1 MGQLSNGE
9 LLLIA
14 EDRTDGT
21 EAARNQWLWS
31 LIDRNFDTISSGFG
45 RFVPIFD
52 SPFPNHHEG
61 PPKCGGSRLA
71 AGGAEVAMVD
81 RLTGVGIGLAAIAV
95 LVLAG
100 RYLLDL
106 VFRLSARCRRSI

>member
-1 MGQLSNGE
+1 MHYR
-9 LLLIA
+9 A
-14 EDRTDGT
+14 ED
-21 EAARNQWLWS
+21 AAVAFLGDAGE
-31 LIDRNFDTISSGFG
+31 IFG
-45 RFVPIFD
+45 LGALQALLVP
-52 SPFPNHHEG
+52 
-61 PPKCGGSRLA
+61 
-71 AGGAEVAMVD
+71 GGAEVAMVY